1 MSRFTIFV
9 GGVHGSGKGNVC
21 RYLSQEIIS
30 DYVSASQLLHWAVK
44 DKTVENIEANQ
55 KLLTVLLPHAL
66 QADKTFVID
75 GHFALW
81 NKDKTI
87 EEVSQNLFE
96 ACDPNVIIVVIEN
109 PEIIVVRLKER
120 DGIDYSQEEIE
131 RLQAVELENAHRIS
145 DNLGIPLYIVQ
156 STKREKVISCVLKIK
171 QHMAIYTRDNISSK
185 MLKTVIFRFDYAGGT
200 DLTRFVNEI
209 KQLDAI
215 KGVFNSLRRIDA
227 PRYNITVNTRD
238 IEAGRLPL
246 AEKQESAIFRFYD
259 CKYDTGVNVILDVS
273 ATSVCLTIDCRE
285 NYHGSKRYTELMGQL
300 IHSLKT
306 MDSFVSVQRIGI
318 RKIDAQEIGE
328 SECISDYFNENYVAA
343 QSWYRSPKQQINY
356 AEFFQI
362 GRVNF
367 NVVQHI
373 SSSKNGNPQAIL
385 DVDAFIENGDINSLI
400 DDPKSLADFMNY
412 EMQDKMFEM
421 FVYYA
426 SKSYLEKCKNL

>member
-21 RYLSQEIIS
+21 RCLSQEIFS
-30 DYVSASQLLHWAVK
+30 DYVSASQLLHWATK
-44 DKTVENIEANQ
+44 DKTVEDIEANQ
-55 KLLTVLLPHAL
+55 DLLTVLLPHAL
-66 QADKTFVID
+66 QADKTFVVD

-87 EEVSQNLFE
+87 EEVSQNLFV
-96 ACDPNVIIVVIEN
+96 ACDPNVIIVVTEN
-109 PEIIVVRLKER
+109 PEIIVARLKER
-120 DGIDYSQEEIE
+120 DGIDYTQEEIK
-131 RLQAVELENAHRIS
+131 RLQTVELENAHHIS
-145 DNLGIPLYIVQ
+145 DNIGIPLYIVQ
-156 STKREKVISCVLKIK
+156 STNREEIVSCVLKIK
-171 QHMAIYTRDNISSK
+171 QHMATYTRDNISSK

-209 KQLDAI
+209 KQLDVI
-215 KGVFNSLRRIDA
+215 KEAFNSLRKIDA

-246 AEKQESAIFRFYD
+246 TEKQETAIFRFYD
-259 CKYDTGVNVILDVS
+259 CKYDAGLNVILDVS

-285 NYHGSKRYTELMGQL
+285 NYHGSKQYTELMGQL
-300 IHSLKT
+300 ISSLKA
-306 MDSFVSVQRIGI
+306 MDSFISVQRIGI
-318 RKIDAQEIGE
+318 RKIDAQEISE
-328 SECISDYFNENYVAA
+328 SERIFDYFSENYVAA
-343 QSWYRSPKQQINY
+343 QSWYRFPKQQINY

-373 SSSKNGNPQAIL
+373 STSKSGKPQAIL

-400 DDPKSLADFMNY
+400 DDQKSLVDFMNN

-421 FVYYA
+421 FVFYA
-426 SKSYLEKCKNL
+426 SKSYLEKCKNR